1 MADLTAMLQ
10 AAAGAVGGIDPREHF
25 GTLTYT
31 GTGGVQT
38 VTTSDIQFTPDW
50 MWFKRRSGSGT
61 HYIYDIVRSAAFNR
75 SLNSDSTNAEA
86 TTGSKTPVF
95 GGVQLNESFGGTN
108 GIGATFVAW
117 SWKAN
122 GAGSSNTAGTITST
136 VSANT
141 TAGISIVTYT
151 GTGSAATVGHGIG
164 VAPKMV
170 IVKSRSATDS
180 WYVYHAS
187 LGAANRIQLN
197 QTNASTGT
205 SVWNSTSP
213 TSTVFSVGP
222 DSTNT
227 STVTY
232 VAYCFAEV
240 GGFSKFGSYTGN
252 GSTDGPFVYTGFRPA
267 FIIIKA
273 YNQVANWQMLDTAR
287 NPTNAADK
295 FFRANSDIAEATN
308 YPVDIL
314 SNGFK
319 LRNTDG
325 DYNVSASYSYIF
337 MAFSS
342 NPFKTS
348 LAR

>member
-1 MADLTAMLQ
+1 MIIVKRRDTGNTNWTVYHGSLAATQYLYLDATS
-10 AAAGAVGGIDPREHF
+10 AAA
-25 GTLTYT
+25 T
-31 GTGGVQT
+31 
-38 VTTSDIQFTPDW
+38 
-50 MWFKRRSGSGT
+50 
-61 HYIYDIVRSAAFNR
+61 FNFW
-75 SLNSDSTNAEA
+75 ND
-86 TTGSKTPVF
+86 
-95 GGVQLNESFGGTN
+95 
-108 GIGATFVAW
+108 
-117 SWKAN
+117 
-122 GAGSSNTAGTITST
+122 TA
-136 VSANT
+136 
-141 TAGISIVTYT
+141 
-151 GTGSAATVGHGIG
+151 
-164 VAPKMV
+164 
-170 IVKSRSATDS
+170 
-180 WYVYHAS
+180 
-187 LGAANRIQLN
+187 
-197 QTNASTGT
+197 
-205 SVWNSTSP
+205 P
-213 TSTVFSVGP
+213 TSTVFSLSSNSQVNG
-222 DSTNT
+222 T
-227 STVTY
+227 SM

-240 GGFSKFGSYTGN
+240 EGFSKFGSYTGN